1 LFRVIVEADYAL
13 FTRPENKVERVS
25 YAVPTPSALEGMLK
39 SVFWKPSIR
48 YVIDKIVVFNP
59 IVYVNV
65 RRNEVKE
72 KIKLSAVKSQM
83 NGGGG
88 DPCIYTSDST
98 NMEHGVRHQR
108 FSAILKDVKYG
119 VEFHF
124 EMTGIRSE
132 RESESTEKYAAM
144 IRRRIEKGQHFSEP
158 FMGCREFP
166 VKSIRLVDDF
176 NYAEVDPSLLFTRD
190 LGNMLYGLN
199 FKDDERKKIEWK
211 REYFSDLAEAVYY
224 RPQMVDGVIDV
235 AKCRQRGLT

>member
-1 LFRVIVEADYAL
+1 MFRIIVEADYAL

-39 SVFWKPSIR
+39 SIFWKPAVK

-72 KIKLSAVKSQM
+72 KVKYSAVKSQM

-88 DPCIYTSDST
+88 DPRIYTKDVISQRAST
-98 NMEHGVRHQR
+98 V
-108 FSAILKDVKYG
+108 LKDVKYG

-124 EMTGIRSE
+124 EMTGACSE
-132 RESESTEKYAAM
+132 RETECPEKYAAM

-166 VKSIRLVDDF
+166 VKSIRLVEDF
-176 NYAEVDPSLLFTRD
+176 DYSEVDPSLLFTRD

-199 FKDDERKKIEWK
+199 FKDDERKKTEWK
-211 REYFSDLAEAVYY
+211 QEYFSDMAEAVYY

-235 AKCRQRGLT
+235 EKCRQRRLT

>member
-1 LFRVIVEADYAL
+1 MFRIIVEADYAL

-39 SVFWKPSIR
+39 SIFWKPAVK

-59 IVYVNV
+59 VVYVNV

-72 KIKLSAVKSQM
+72 KVKYPAVKSQM

-88 DPCIYTSDST
+88 DPRIYTKEIISQRAST
-98 NMEHGVRHQR
+98 V
-108 FSAILKDVKYG
+108 LKDVKYG

-132 RESESTEKYAAM
+132 RESESPEKYAAM

-166 VKSIRLVDDF
+166 VKSISLVDDF
-176 NYAEVDPSLLFTRD
+176 DYSAIDPSLYFKRD
-190 LGNMLYGLN
+190 LGNMLYGLE
-199 FKDDERKKIEWK
+199 FKDDARKKTEWK
-211 REYFSDLAEAVYY
+211 KEYFSDEADAVYY
-224 RPQMVDGVIDV
+224 HPQMVDGVIDV
-235 AKCRQRGLT
+235 AAYRLGRLK